1 MRLEEN
7 STKTSKVA
15 GFTLVELMVVLVLIA
30 IMSAVMIP
38 EMKGTY
44 EDSLLRSVGRN
55 FTSAIS
61 LAYSRSVTLNQV
73 HRLRIDPEENT
84 YYVESE
90 VSSTGVSGV
99 APERRD
105 FPGSKGEF
113 SPRVS
118 VNIRF
123 TEQATEELPNT
134 ETSNSGSKFAQ
145 GSADDPGGWTIRF
158 FPDGTAE
165 SKEVVLEDA
174 EGFRIALRIN
184 PITARVR
191 IVDLDRK

>member
-105 FPGSKGEF
+105 FPGSK
-113 SPRVS
+113 
-118 VNIRF
+118 
-123 TEQATEELPNT
+123 
-134 ETSNSGSKFAQ
+134 
-145 GSADDPGGWTIRF
+145 
-158 FPDGTAE
+158 
-165 SKEVVLEDA
+165 
-174 EGFRIALRIN
+174 
-184 PITARVR
+184 
-191 IVDLDRK
+191 

>member
-1 MRLEEN
+1 MTLKEN
-7 STKTSKVA
+7 PTKTPKNA

-44 EDSLLRSVGRN
+44 EDSLLRSAGRN
-55 FTSAIS
+55 FTSAIG

-73 HRLRIDPEENT
+73 HRLRIDSEENT
-84 YYVESE
+84 YYVESA
-90 VSSTGVSGV
+90 VPSTGVSAV
-99 APERRD
+99 APGGRD

-118 VNIRF
+118 VKIRL

-134 ETSNSGSKFAQ
+134 ETSNSGLKFAQ
-145 GSADDPGGWTIRF
+145 DSADDGGRGTIRF